1 MAKTRKAAAAAAMNI
16 CIATLT
22 DICSNED
29 ARDADRIAAAKLIM
43 EMCAGS
49 MAEEAN
55 ELRVVL
61 KDVPSEY
68 LK

>member
-1 MAKTRKAAAAAAMNI
+1 MAKTRKAAAAAAMDI

-22 DICSNED
+22 GICSNED

-43 EMCAGS
+43 ELCGGN
-49 MAEEAN
+49 EAQDSG

>member
-1 MAKTRKAAAAAAMNI
+1 MAKTRKAAAAAAMDI

-22 DICSNED
+22 GICSNED

-43 EMCAGS
+43 ELCGGS
-49 MAEEAN
+49 MAQETN

>member
-1 MAKTRKAAAAAAMNI
+1 MAKTRKAAAAAAMDI

-22 DICSNED
+22 GICSNED

-43 EMCAGS
+43 ELCGES
-49 MAEEAN
+49 MAQETN